1 MYAGKQTVALYKINN
16 NNTNKKLMI
25 SFGGRSFIK
34 AQISQCQSINKKSNE
49 ILRSVGPHKITNS
62 LRQIIF
68 TLTP

>member
-34 AQISQCQSINKKSNE
+34 AQISQCQSINKTRTRGLQTWLYVEMEQKSKE
-49 ILRSVGPHKITNS
+49 SELPES
-62 LRQIIF
+62 
-68 TLTP
+68 